1 MQIVFVKR
9 TTGPERLVCDAE
21 IVFGDSGP
29 LAGLKLVGFNLWR
42 TADGDVSVTLP
53 ARAFGAG
60 SDRRFFD
67 YLRANDGDA
76 AAVKRLKA
84 WILDEY
90 RRQAG
95 AAA

>member
-1 MQIVFVKR
+1 MQIVFVKKDS
-9 TTGPERLVCDAE
+9 GPERLVCDAE

-29 LAGLKLVGFNLWR
+29 LSGLKVVGFNLWR
-42 TADGDVSVTLP
+42 TADGDVSVTFP

-67 YLRANDGDA
+67 YLRATDGDA
-76 AAVKRLKA
+76 VAVKRLKA
-84 WILDEY
+84 WIVEEY